1 MNILFEAVQKFNT
14 GPGSR
19 KIVHVGAPRSV
30 RCAWDL
36 PSDYK
41 EESFSSMSWC
51 GLSLRSSE
59 LADFVKWLQWP
70 AGAEEKLDTQ
80 T

>member
-19 KIVHVGAPRSV
+19 KIVHVRAPRSV

-41 EESFSSMSWC
+41 EESFSSMS
-51 GLSLRSSE
+51 
-59 LADFVKWLQWP
+59 
-70 AGAEEKLDTQ
+70 
-80 T
+80 